1 MKTRDDPISPVTLRP
16 QEIDFFGLTHIGKV
30 RDHNEDQF
38 LIVTLH
44 KHMVVQATSLATTE
58 GLPLTS
64 DPVAYLAL
72 VADGLGGH
80 AAGEE
85 ASRLVAESV
94 VEFVTQ
100 SMGCYYGQDPAQEE
114 TFLRDLQ
121 EAAIRGHLVVVSE
134 AFADRTGMAT
144 TLTLVVVIWPRAY
157 VVQVGDS
164 RLYLMGDGEL
174 MQITTDQTVAQEMH
188 DRGIISTG
196 TMRRSPLRNV
206 LSSAIGGKTAA
217 PVVSLAELKPDDV
230 LLLCSDGLTDHVSDE
245 RIAERIEM
253 ATTAE
258 DAARTLL
265 QDALDGGGSDNI
277 TLVVGRFAPR

>member
-1 MKTRDDPISPVTLRP
+1 
-16 QEIDFFGLTHIGKV
+16 
-30 RDHNEDQF
+30 
-38 LIVTLH
+38 
-44 KHMVVQATSLATTE
+44 
-58 GLPLTS
+58 
-64 DPVAYLAL
+64 
-72 VADGLGGH
+72 
-80 AAGEE
+80 
-85 ASRLVAESV
+85 
-94 VEFVTQ
+94 
-100 SMGCYYGQDPAQEE
+100 MGCYYGQDPAQEE
-114 TFLRDLQ
+114 TFLRELH
-121 EAAIRGHLVVVSE
+121 EAAIRGHEVVVSE
-134 AFADRTGMAT
+134 ASADRTGMAT

-164 RLYLMGDGEL
+164 RLYLMSGGEL
-174 MQITTDQTVAQEMH
+174 MQITTDQTVAQELH

-206 LSSAIGGKTAA
+206 LSSAIGGKTAV

-245 RIAERIEM
+245 RIAELIEM

-265 QDALDGGGSDNI
+265 QDALDDGGSDNI

>member
-1 MKTRDDPISPVTLRP
+1 
-16 QEIDFFGLTHIGKV
+16 
-30 RDHNEDQF
+30 
-38 LIVTLH
+38 
-44 KHMVVQATSLATTE
+44 
-58 GLPLTS
+58 
-64 DPVAYLAL
+64 
-72 VADGLGGH
+72 
-80 AAGEE
+80 
-85 ASRLVAESV
+85 
-94 VEFVTQ
+94 
-100 SMGCYYGQDPAQEE
+100 
-114 TFLRDLQ
+114 
-121 EAAIRGHLVVVSE
+121 
-134 AFADRTGMAT
+134 
-144 TLTLVVVIWPRAY
+144 
-157 VVQVGDS
+157 
-164 RLYLMGDGEL
+164 